1 MTTFTV
7 QAIYRDGVLL
17 PATELDLP
25 DNTPVEVQV
34 TTRPSSTE
42 TRSLFGAFPELAE
55 LTDADLDWASAL
67 WDRSSDRRTSGL
79 GHAD

>member
-25 DNTPVEVQV
+25 NNTAVQVQV
-34 TTRPSSTE
+34 TTQAPTTE
-42 TRSLFGAFPELAE
+42 PGSLFGAFPELAA
-55 LTDADLDWASAL
+55 LTDADLEWVSGL
-67 WDRSSDRRTSGL
+67 WDRSSRRRTTEL
-79 GHAD
+79 GQSE

>member
-34 TTRPSSTE
+34 TTQSPAIASG
-42 TRSLFGAFPELAE
+42 SLFGAFPELAE
-55 LTDADLDWASAL
+55 LTDEDLDWVSGL
-67 WDRSSDRRTSGL
+67 WGRSSHRRTSGL
-79 GHAD
+79 GNPE